1 MASRVPWILLG
12 LSLVTVMADQGGA
25 AAAGLEQP
33 PLLAPQIELLWP
45 GGAPGAV
52 GAEDADK
59 PALGIFRPPGG
70 KTTATAIV
78 VCPGGSYG
86 HLAFDHEGRQVGDW
100 LSSIGVTA
108 FVLRYRI
115 APRYHHPAPLQDV
128 QRAIRTVR
136 ARAGVWGIDPGRVG
150 VLGFSAGGHL
160 ASSAGTHFDDGDAGA
175 SDPVDRVSSRPDF
188 MVLAYPVITFEPP
201 YAHMSSRTNLLGAD
215 ADPKLVETFSNEK
228 QVTARTPPTF
238 LFHTDED
245 AGVPPENS
253 IFFYQALRKAK
264 VPAELHVFTRGQH
277 GLGLGSPDQA
287 LSAWPGLA
295 ATWLRAMG
303 FLGRP

>member
-1 MASRVPWILLG
+1 MTARAPGIFLGVFLLTTSADVGSAASSDKP
-12 LSLVTVMADQGGA
+12 
-25 AAAGLEQP
+25 QP
-33 PLLAPQIELLWP
+33 PLVAPQIELLWP

-59 PALGIFRPPGG
+59 PAIGIFRAAAGR
-70 KTTATAIV
+70 ATGAGVV

-86 HLAFDHEGRQVGDW
+86 FLALDHEGRQVGEW

-108 FVLRYRI
+108 FVLRYRV

-128 QRAIRTVR
+128 LRAIRTVR
-136 ARAGVWGIDPGRVG
+136 ARAADWAVDPARVG

-160 ASSAGTHFDDGDAGA
+160 ASSAGTHFDAGNADAA
-175 SDPVDRVSSRPDF
+175 DPVDRVGSRPDF
-188 MVLAYPVITFEPP
+188 MILAYPVITFEPP
-201 YAHMSSRTNLLGAD
+201 YAHIASRTNLLGPD
-215 ADPKLVETFSNEK
+215 ADPKLVLSFCNEK

-245 AGVPPENS
+245 TGVPPENS
-253 IFFYQALRKAK
+253 ILFYRALRTAM
-264 VPAELHVFTRGQH
+264 VPAELHVFTQGGH
-277 GLGLGSPDQA
+277 GLGLGAPGRP